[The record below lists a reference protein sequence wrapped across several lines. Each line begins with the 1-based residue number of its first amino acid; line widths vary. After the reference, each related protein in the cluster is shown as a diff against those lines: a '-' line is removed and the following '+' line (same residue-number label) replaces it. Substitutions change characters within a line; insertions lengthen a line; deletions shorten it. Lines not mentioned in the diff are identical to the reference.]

1 MTLAAELVYELKT
14 ASDPA
19 ISPDGSRII
28 YALSW
33 VDGRGGSAEARSRLM
48 LTGPGGGHREFTQ
61 GNADGSPRFSPDGSK
76 LAFLR
81 ASKPGDPRQVW
92 VMNAD
97 GGEARQITFAAK
109 GVQDFCWSP
118 DGSRIVYCA
127 DTEPAAGAAAG
138 TQTEGPRVVEVHRI
152 RYRHDLQG
160 WRGDAHYHL
169 FTVDL
174 ETGGLGQ
181 TQDWGQ
187 AQDGAIQ
194 ITRGDWDDYGPVWSP
209 DGTKVAFISGR
220 RDDRD
225 TRALTE
231 AYVVAADGSQ
241 VGYAECWSGD
251 LASVGAVA
259 WSPDSQRLVAVAS
272 EDPSGMVLWQGWL
285 YVLEPGKE
293 PRRITGDDHR
303 PVLGGGPGSARQ
315 PEIRWTPGSDTS
327 GRERIIY
334 LGERRGE
341 SYIFAAYPEPAG
353 AQAEEREVR
362 QLWGG
367 GCLVSGLSL
376 DGDARVAAVAS
387 SAPASPSELRLAELD
402 GSAVTLL
409 AGHND
414 AFLRQH
420 PAPQLEKFTIERA
433 GYDIECRLWFP
444 PFFNDSVRY
453 SLILDIHGGP
463 NGAFYDSYVPWQ
475 QLLAGNGYLVLAVNP
490 RGSST
495 YGDDFMRAVLDDWGG
510 EDYLDLMAALDH
522 VCQRG
527 YVDSGRLGIHG
538 YSYGGY
544 MTGWAIGHT
553 GRFGAAVI
561 GAPCTNLYTMYGTS
575 DIGISFGEPQWGGS
589 VADTPPEIL
598 AQKLLARSPI
608 TYAKNVETPALLLHG
623 EADARCPVAQSE
635 EYFVALKRLGKTVEF
650 VRFPGGNHAFP
661 RTGHP
666 RMREEYLARMLAWFD
681 DWLG

>member
-1 MTLAAELVYELKT
+1 MSLATELVYELKGI
-14 ASDPA
+14 SDPV
-19 ISPDGSRII
+19 ISPDGQRLV
-28 YALSW
+28 YALTW
-33 VDGRGGSAEARSRLM
+33 VEGTGGTAENRSRLM
-48 LTGPGGGHREFTQ
+48 LAGPEGGAGREFTQ
-61 GNADGSPRFSPDGSK
+61 GNADGSPRFSPDGAK

-81 ASKPGDPRQVW
+81 ASKPGGPRQVW

-97 GGEARQITFAAK
+97 GGEARQLTNAAK
-109 GVQDFCWSP
+109 GVQDFAWSP

-138 TQTEGPRVVEVHRI
+138 SQTEGPRVVEVNRL

-174 ETGGLGQ
+174 ESGALRQ
-181 TQDWGQ
+181 TQDE
-187 AQDGAIQ
+187 ATQ

-209 DGTKVAFISGR
+209 DGSKVAFISGR

-225 TRALTE
+225 IRALTE
-231 AYVVAADGSQ
+231 AYVVDAEGRQA
-241 VGYAECWSGD
+241 GYAECWSEG

-272 EDPSGMVLWQGWL
+272 EDPAGMVLWQGWL

-293 PRRITGDDHR
+293 PRRITDDSQR
-303 PVLGGGPGSARQ
+303 PALGGGPGAARQ
-315 PEIRWTPGSDTS
+315 PEIRWTDDG
-327 GRERIIY
+327 RIIF
-334 LGERRGE
+334 LGERHGE
-341 SYIFAAYPEPAG
+341 SYVFAACPEPVEG
-353 AQAEEREVR
+353 QAEDGAPR

-367 GCLVSGLSL
+367 GRLASGMSL
-376 DGDARVAAVAS
+376 DCNAHRAAVAS
-387 SAPASPSELRLAELD
+387 STPSSPAELHLAILD
-402 GSAVTLL
+402 GSGAKLL
-409 AGHND
+409 ADLNAD
-414 AFLRQH
+414 YLRRR
-420 PAPQLEKFTIERA
+420 PAASLEKFSIERA
-433 GYDIECRLWFP
+433 GYDIEGRLWFP
-444 PFFNDSVRY
+444 PGFDANERY
-453 SLILDIHGGP
+453 PLVLDIHGGP
-463 NGAFYDSYVPWQ
+463 NGAFYDSFVPWQ
-475 QLLAGNGYLVLAVNP
+475 QLLAGSGYLVLAVNP

-495 YGDDFMRAVLDDWGG
+495 YGDGFMRAVLDDWGG

-522 VCQRG
+522 VCQRD
-527 YVDSGRLGIHG
+527 YVDSERLGIHG

-589 VADTPPEIL
+589 VMDTPPEIL

-608 TYAKNVETPALLLHG
+608 TYAKDVTTPALLLHG

-650 VRFPGGNHAFP
+650 VRFPGSNHQFP

-666 RMREEYLARMLAWFD
+666 RMREEYLARMLDWFD

>member
-1 MTLAAELVYELKT
+1 MTLAAELVYELNT
-14 ASDPA
+14 VSDPV
-19 ISPDGSRII
+19 ISPDGERVA
-28 YALSW
+28 YVLSW
-33 VDGRGGSAEARSRLM
+33 VEGRGGSAGARSRLM
-48 LTGPGGGHREFTQ
+48 LTGPAVEEREFTQ

-109 GVQDFCWSP
+109 GVQDFAWSP
-118 DGSRIVYCA
+118 DGCRIVYCT

-138 TQTEGPRVVEVHRI
+138 TQMEGPRVVEVNRI

-174 ETGGLGQ
+174 ETG
-181 TQDWGQ
+181 
-187 AQDGAIQ
+187 DGAQ

-209 DGTKVAFISGR
+209 DGSKIAFISGR

-225 TRALTE
+225 THALTE
-231 AYVVAADGSQ
+231 AYVVDVQSGQA
-241 VGYAECWSGD
+241 AECWSEG
-251 LASVGAVA
+251 LSSVGAVA
-259 WSPDSQRLVAVAS
+259 WSPDSRRLVVVAS
-272 EDPSGMVLWQGWL
+272 EDQSGMVLWQGWL

-303 PVLGGGPGSARQ
+303 PVLGGGPGAARQ
-315 PEIRWTPGSDTS
+315 PEIRWQDDG
-327 GRERIIY
+327 RIIF
-334 LGERRGE
+334 LGERHGE
-341 SYIFAAYPEPAG
+341 SYVY
-353 AQAEEREVR
+353 QATAEGGKAR

-367 GCLVSGLSL
+367 GRLISGLSL
-376 DGDARVAAVAS
+376 DSDARLAAVAAS
-387 SAPASPSELRLAELD
+387 SPSSPAELHLTD
-402 GSAVTLL
+402 LASSTVTPLGDL
-409 AGHND
+409 NAD
-414 AFLRQH
+414 FLKRH
-420 PAPQLEKFTIERA
+420 PVPSLEKFTVERA
-433 GYDIECRLWFP
+433 GYDIEGRLWFP
-444 PFFNDSVRY
+444 PFFDYSVRY
-453 SLILDIHGGP
+453 PLILDIHGGP

-475 QLLAGNGYLVLAVNP
+475 QLLAGSGYLVLAVNP

-495 YGDDFMRAVLDDWGG
+495 YGDEFMRAVLDDWGG

-522 VCQRG
+522 VCQRD
-527 YVDSGRLGIHG
+527 YVDTDRLGIHG

-589 VADTPPEIL
+589 VMDTPPDVL

-608 TYAKNVETPALLLHG
+608 TYAKNVDTPALLLHG

-650 VRFPGGNHAFP
+650 VRFPGSNHAFP

-666 RMREEYLARMLAWFD
+666 KMREEYLARMLDWFD
-681 DWLG
+681 DWLS

>member
-1 MTLAAELVYELKT
+1 MTSAVSVVSKMSLAAELVYELKSL
-14 ASDPA
+14 SDPV
-19 ISPDGSRII
+19 ISPDGSRVV

-33 VDGRGGSAEARSRLM
+33 VEGTGSAAENRSRLM
-48 LTGPGGGHREFTQ
+48 LAGPDGAQREFTQ

-109 GVQDFCWSP
+109 GVQDFAWSP
-118 DGSRIVYCA
+118 DGGRIVYCT

-138 TQTEGPRVVEVHRI
+138 TQTEGPRVVEVNRI

-174 ETGGLGQ
+174 ETG
-181 TQDWGQ
+181 
-187 AQDGAIQ
+187 DGAQ

-209 DGTKVAFISGR
+209 DGSKIAFISGR

-225 TRALTE
+225 THALTE
-231 AYVVAADGSQ
+231 AYVVDVQSGQA
-241 VGYAECWSGD
+241 AECWSEG

-259 WSPDSQRLVAVAS
+259 WSPDSRRLVAVAS
-272 EDPSGMVLWQGWL
+272 EDPSGMTLWQGWL
-285 YVLEPGKE
+285 YILEPGKE
-293 PRRITGDDHR
+293 PRRITGDQQR
-303 PVLGGGPGSARQ
+303 PVLGGGPGAARQ
-315 PEIRWTPGSDTS
+315 PEIRWTDDG
-327 GRERIIY
+327 RIIF
-334 LGERRGE
+334 LGERQGE
-341 SYIFAAYPEPAG
+341 SYIY
-353 AQAEEREVR
+353 QATVEGDEAS

-367 GCLVSGLSL
+367 GRLAAGLSL
-376 DGDARVAAVAS
+376 DGGAERAAVAS
-387 SAPASPSELRLAELD
+387 STPSSPAELHLVALD
-402 GSAVTLL
+402 GPSASSLGDPN
-409 AGHND
+409 AD
-414 AFLRQH
+414 FLRRR
-420 PAPQLEKFTIERA
+420 PAPSLEKFVIERA
-433 GYDIECRLWFP
+433 GFDIEARLWFP
-444 PFFNDSVRY
+444 PFFDHSQRY

-475 QLLAGNGYLVLAVNP
+475 QLLAGSGYLVLAVNP

-495 YGDDFMRAVLDDWGG
+495 YGDEFMRAVLDDWGG

-522 VCQRG
+522 VCQRD
-527 YVDSGRLGIHG
+527 YVDPDRLGIHG

-589 VADTPPEIL
+589 VMDTPPDVL

-608 TYAKNVETPALLLHG
+608 TYARNVDTPALLLHG

-650 VRFPGGNHAFP
+650 VRFPGSNHAFP

-666 RMREEYLARMLAWFD
+666 KMREEYLARMLGWFD
-681 DWLG
+681 DWLE

>member
-1 MTLAAELVYELKT
+1 MSLAAELVYELKGI
-14 ASDPA
+14 SDPV
-19 ISPDGSRII
+19 ISPDGQRLV

-33 VDGRGGSAEARSRLM
+33 VEGTGSAAENRSRLM
-48 LTGPGGGHREFTQ
+48 LAGPDGGAGREFTQ
-61 GNADGSPRFSPDGSK
+61 GNADGSPRFSPDGAK

-81 ASKPGDPRQVW
+81 ARQSGEPRQVW
-92 VMNAD
+92 VMNSD
-97 GGEARQITFAAK
+97 GGEARQLTGAAK
-109 GVQDFCWSP
+109 GVQDFAWSP

-138 TQTEGPRVVEVHRI
+138 SQTEGPRVVEVNRL

-169 FTVDL
+169 FTVAL
-174 ETGGLGQ
+174 EEAHS
-181 TQDWGQ
+181 GQ
-187 AQDGAIQ
+187 AQGEATQ
-194 ITRGDWDDYGPVWSP
+194 ITRGDWDDHGPVWSP

-225 TRALTE
+225 IRALTE
-231 AYVVAADGSQ
+231 AYVVDAEGRQA
-241 VGYAECWSGD
+241 GYAECWSEG

-272 EDPSGMVLWQGWL
+272 EDPAGMVLWQGWL
-285 YVLEPGKE
+285 YVLEPGQE
-293 PRRITGDDHR
+293 PRRITDDGQR
-303 PVLGGGPGSARQ
+303 PVLGGGPGAARQ
-315 PEIRWTPGSDTS
+315 PEIRWTDD
-327 GRERIIY
+327 GRIVF
-334 LGERRGE
+334 LGERHGE
-341 SYIFAAYPEPAG
+341 SYLY
-353 AQAEEREVR
+353 QATVEGSTPR

-367 GCLVSGLSL
+367 GRLASGMSL
-376 DGDARVAAVAS
+376 DCNAHRAAVAS
-387 SAPASPSELRLAELD
+387 SAPSSPAELHLAILD
-402 GSAVTLL
+402 GSGAKPL
-409 AGHND
+409 ADPNAD
-414 AFLRQH
+414 FLKRH
-420 PAPQLEKFTIERA
+420 PAPSLEKFSIQRA
-433 GYDIECRLWFP
+433 GYDIEGRLWFP
-444 PFFNDSVRY
+444 PDFDANVRY
-453 SLILDIHGGP
+453 PLVLDIHGGP
-463 NGAFYDSYVPWQ
+463 NGAFYDSFVPWQ
-475 QLLAGNGYLVLAVNP
+475 QLLAGSGYLVLAVNP

-495 YGDDFMRAVLDDWGG
+495 YGDGFMRAVLDDWGG

-522 VCQRG
+522 VCQRD
-527 YVDSGRLGIHG
+527 YVDSERLGIHG

-575 DIGISFGEPQWGGS
+575 DIGVSFGEPQWGGS
-589 VADTPPEIL
+589 VMDTPPDVL

-608 TYAKNVETPALLLHG
+608 TYAKNVDTPALLLHG

-650 VRFPGGNHAFP
+650 VRFPGSNHAFP

-666 RMREEYLARMLAWFD
+666 RMREEYLARMLGWFD

>member
-1 MTLAAELVYELKT
+1 MTLAAELVYELNT
-14 ASDPA
+14 VSDPV
-19 ISPDGSRII
+19 ISPDGERVA

-33 VDGRGGSAEARSRLM
+33 VEGRGGSAEARSRLM
-48 LTGPGGGHREFTQ
+48 LTGPAVEEREFTQ

-109 GVQDFCWSP
+109 GVQDFAWSP
-118 DGSRIVYCA
+118 DGGRIVYCT

-138 TQTEGPRVVEVHRI
+138 TQTEGPRVVEVNRI

-174 ETGGLGQ
+174 ETG
-181 TQDWGQ
+181 
-187 AQDGAIQ
+187 DGAQ

-209 DGTKVAFISGR
+209 DGSKIAFISGR

-225 TRALTE
+225 THALTE
-231 AYVVAADGSQ
+231 AYVVDVQSGQA
-241 VGYAECWSGD
+241 AECWSEG
-251 LASVGAVA
+251 LSSVGAVA
-259 WSPDSQRLVAVAS
+259 WSPDSRRLVAVAS
-272 EDPSGMVLWQGWL
+272 EDESGMVLWQGWL

-303 PVLGGGPGSARQ
+303 PVLGGGPGAARQ
-315 PEIRWTPGSDTS
+315 PEIRWQDDG
-327 GRERIIY
+327 RIIF
-334 LGERRGE
+334 LGETCGE
-341 SYIFAAYPEPAG
+341 SYVY
-353 AQAEEREVR
+353 QATAEGGKAR

-367 GCLVSGLSL
+367 GRLIAGLSL
-376 DGDARVAAVAS
+376 DSDARLAAVAAS
-387 SAPASPSELRLAELD
+387 SPTSPSALHLVDLA
-402 GSAVTLL
+402 SSTVTPLGDL
-409 AGHND
+409 NAD
-414 AFLRQH
+414 FLKRH
-420 PAPQLEKFTIERA
+420 PVPSLEKFTVERA
-433 GYDIECRLWFP
+433 GYDIEGRLWFP
-444 PFFNDSVRY
+444 PFFDYSVRY
-453 SLILDIHGGP
+453 PLILDIHGGP

-475 QLLAGNGYLVLAVNP
+475 QLLAGSGYLVLAVNP

-495 YGDDFMRAVLDDWGG
+495 YGDEFMRAVLDDWGG

-522 VCQRG
+522 VCQRD
-527 YVDSGRLGIHG
+527 YVDTDRLGIHG

-589 VADTPPEIL
+589 VMDTPPDVL

-608 TYAKNVETPALLLHG
+608 TYAKNVDTPALLLHG

-650 VRFPGGNHAFP
+650 VRFPGSNHAFP

-666 RMREEYLARMLAWFD
+666 KMREEYLARMLDWFD

>member
-1 MTLAAELVYELKT
+1 MTLAAELVYELNT
-14 ASDPA
+14 VSDPV
-19 ISPDGSRII
+19 ISPDGERVA
-28 YALSW
+28 YVLSW
-33 VDGRGGSAEARSRLM
+33 VEGRGGSAGARSRLM
-48 LTGPGGGHREFTQ
+48 LTGPAVEEREFTQ
-61 GNADGSPRFSPDGSK
+61 GNADASPRFSPDGSK

-109 GVQDFCWSP
+109 GVQDFAWSP
-118 DGSRIVYCA
+118 DGGRIVYCT

-138 TQTEGPRVVEVHRI
+138 TQTEGPRVVEVNRI

-174 ETGGLGQ
+174 ETG
-181 TQDWGQ
+181 
-187 AQDGAIQ
+187 DGAQ

-209 DGTKVAFISGR
+209 DGSKIAFISGR

-225 TRALTE
+225 ILALTE
-231 AYVVAADGSQ
+231 AYVVDAEGLQA
-241 VGYAECWSGD
+241 GYAECWSKG

-259 WSPDSQRLVAVAS
+259 WSPDSQRLVVVAS
-272 EDPSGMVLWQGWL
+272 EDQSGMVLWQGWL
-285 YVLEPGKE
+285 YILEPGKE

-303 PVLGGGPGSARQ
+303 PVLGGGPGAARQ
-315 PEIRWTPGSDTS
+315 PEIRWQDDG
-327 GRERIIY
+327 RIIF
-334 LGERRGE
+334 LSESRGE
-341 SYIFAAYPEPAG
+341 SYVY
-353 AQAEEREVR
+353 QATAEGGKAR

-367 GCLVSGLSL
+367 GRLMSSLSL
-376 DGDARVAAVAS
+376 DGAARAAVVAS
-387 SAPASPSELRLAELD
+387 STPSSPAELHLAD
-402 GSAVTLL
+402 LASSTVTLL
-409 AGHND
+409 GDLNAD
-414 AFLRQH
+414 FLKRH
-420 PAPQLEKFTIERA
+420 PAPSLEKFTVERA
-433 GYDIECRLWFP
+433 GYDIEGRLWFP
-444 PFFNDSVRY
+444 PFFDYSVRY
-453 SLILDIHGGP
+453 PLILDIHGGP

-475 QLLAGNGYLVLAVNP
+475 QLLAGSGYLVLAVNP

-495 YGDDFMRAVLDDWGG
+495 YGDGFMRAVLDDWGG
-510 EDYLDLMAALDH
+510 EDYLDLMAALDQ
-522 VCQRG
+522 VCQRD
-527 YVDSGRLGIHG
+527 YVDTDRLGIHG

-589 VADTPPEIL
+589 VMDTPPDVL

-608 TYAKNVETPALLLHG
+608 TYAKNVDTPALLLHG

-650 VRFPGGNHAFP
+650 VRFPGSNHAFP

-666 RMREEYLARMLAWFD
+666 KMREEYLARMLDWFD

>member
-1 MTLAAELVYELKT
+1 MSLAAELVYELKT
-14 ASDPA
+14 ISDPV
-19 ISPDGSRII
+19 ISPDGQRVV

-33 VDGRGGSAEARSRLM
+33 VEGRGGSAEARSRLM
-48 LTGPGGGHREFTQ
+48 LAGPEGGAGREFTQ
-61 GNADGSPRFSPDGSK
+61 GNADGSPRFSPDGAK

-81 ASKPGDPRQVW
+81 ASKPGGPRQVW

-97 GGEARQITFAAK
+97 GGEARQLTNAAK
-109 GVQDFCWSP
+109 GVQDFAWSP

-138 TQTEGPRVVEVHRI
+138 SQTEGPRVVEVNRL

-174 ETGGLGQ
+174 ESGALRQ
-181 TQDWGQ
+181 TQDE
-187 AQDGAIQ
+187 ATQ

-209 DGTKVAFISGR
+209 DGSKVAFISGR

-225 TRALTE
+225 IRALTE
-231 AYVVAADGSQ
+231 AYVVDAEGRQA
-241 VGYAECWSGD
+241 GYAECWSEG

-272 EDPSGMVLWQGWL
+272 EDPAGMVLWQGWL
-285 YVLEPGKE
+285 YVLEPGQE
-293 PRRITGDDHR
+293 PRRITGDGQR
-303 PVLGGGPGSARQ
+303 PVLGGGPGAARQ
-315 PEIRWTPGSDTS
+315 PEIRWTDDG
-327 GRERIIY
+327 RIIF
-334 LGERRGE
+334 LGERHGVSHIYQAAVEGE
-341 SYIFAAYPEPAG
+341 G
-353 AQAEEREVR
+353 ER
-362 QLWGG
+362 QFWGWG
-367 GCLVSGLSL
+367 DGCLASGLSL
-376 DGDARVAAVAS
+376 DGGALRAAVAVS
-387 SAPASPSELRLAELD
+387 TPVCPSQLRLIDLIDLD
-402 GSAVTLL
+402 GPDTLPESRL
-409 AGHND
+409 VNLND
-414 AFLRQH
+414 APPSGFDPNVAFYRRHSALR
-420 PAPQLEKFTIERA
+420 LEKFSIERA
-433 GYDIECRLWFP
+433 GYDIESRLWFP
-444 PFFNDSVRY
+444 PDFDANGSYPLV
-453 SLILDIHGGP
+453 LDIHGGP
-463 NGAFYDSYVPWQ
+463 NGAFYDSFVPWQ
-475 QLLAGNGYLVLAVNP
+475 QALAGSGYLVLAVNP

-495 YGDDFMRAVLDDWGG
+495 YGDEFMRAVLDDWGG

-522 VCQRG
+522 VCQRD

-589 VADTPPEIL
+589 VMDTPE
-598 AQKLLARSPI
+598 KLLARSPI
-608 TYAKNVETPALLLHG
+608 TYAKDVDTPALLLHG

-650 VRFPGGNHAFP
+650 VRFPNSNHAFP

-666 RMREEYLARMLAWFD
+666 RMREEYLARMLEWFD
-681 DWLG
+681 DWLE